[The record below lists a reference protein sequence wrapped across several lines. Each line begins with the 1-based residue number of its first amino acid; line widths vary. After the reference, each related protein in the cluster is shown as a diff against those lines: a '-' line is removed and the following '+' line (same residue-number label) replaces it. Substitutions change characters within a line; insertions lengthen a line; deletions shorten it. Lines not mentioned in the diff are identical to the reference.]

1 MRVGARASDAT
12 ATFGGQPGSPRRHG
26 MVVDDSAVA
35 REVMSAVLSREFTVT
50 TAADPLIAM
59 DKIAHACPDVILLDL
74 EMPRMHGLTFL
85 RKIREE
91 TSIPVVICS
100 SLLGRG
106 TDVALRALED
116 GAVDVVAK
124 PPLGVRGFLD
134 DAEVV
139 LLDTVRGACQA
150 RPRRSR
156 ATTMKAFPAL
166 AVSPAPQVQAAQTPA
181 PTPQAPPQPAAPE
194 VPLPAFTQPAQP
206 THAAPA
212 GPVDLNR
219 LQQMIQSAQHA
230 SGEKTSSARRGTVK
244 AQTNPNVGAGA
255 AQGPSAS
262 QLAGLEQLLE
272 RLWNP
277 NCDVPG
283 GDTVKLKV
291 RFTVGLNGNL
301 IGDPDAG
308 GLEQSGGAVVSAA
321 ARRAVDAVRQA
332 EPYAEPYYGQAIT
345 VNFDAKEACAKR

>member
-1 MRVGARASDAT
+1 V
-12 ATFGGQPGSPRRHG
+12 
-26 MVVDDSAVA
+26 
-35 REVMSAVLSREFTVT
+35 
-50 TAADPLIAM
+50 
-59 DKIAHACPDVILLDL
+59 
-74 EMPRMHGLTFL
+74 
-85 RKIREE
+85 
-91 TSIPVVICS
+91 
-100 SLLGRG
+100 
-106 TDVALRALED
+106 
-116 GAVDVVAK
+116 
-124 PPLGVRGFLD
+124 
-134 DAEVV
+134 
-139 LLDTVRGACQA
+139 
-150 RPRRSR
+150 SR
-156 ATTMKAFPAL
+156 AWADHDNRLPAL
-166 AVSPAPQVQAAQTPA
+166 AAAVALHAGIFALALWAPSRPPPPLFGASVPINLVSSGPPASAAPAQPAPQVQAAQTPA